1 MGLGLF
7 CFTPT
12 AAVTAGGD
20 TMSDPQPGRVAP
32 PTAQAGDKN
41 DIEPIDEK
49 RFTQADLDTLI
60 RDRLERQ
67 RRALE
72 AQRRE
77 EQQAAE
83 AQKLEDTQE
92 FEKLAKQRAKEIE
105 SLKPRAGLAES
116 YEKGVSRLIGEA
128 TKALPSNI
136 QMILNKLSLPDQLD
150 WLTDNLE
157 SMKPPM
163 VANGSADINAWSRGA
178 SGAPQPITDEEYRAK
193 KRREMNW

>member
-1 MGLGLF
+1 
-7 CFTPT
+7 
-12 AAVTAGGD
+12 
-20 TMSDPQPGRVAP
+20 MSDVQPGRAAP
-32 PTAQAGDKN
+32 TTAQAGDKT

-49 RFTQADLDTLI
+49 RFTQADLDALI

-116 YEKGVSRLIGEA
+116 YEKGVSRLISEA

-157 SMKPPM
+157 SMKAPM

-178 SGAPQPITDEEYRAK
+178 AGQPQQLSDEDYRAK

>member
-1 MGLGLF
+1 
-7 CFTPT
+7 
-12 AAVTAGGD
+12 
-20 TMSDPQPGRVAP
+20 MSDPQPGRTAP
-32 PTAQAGDKN
+32 TTAQAGDKT

-49 RFTQADLDTLI
+49 RFTQADLDALI

-136 QMILNKLSLPDQLD
+136 QMILNKLSL
-150 WLTDNLE
+150 
-157 SMKPPM
+157 
-163 VANGSADINAWSRGA
+163 VARRGWPA
-178 SGAPQPITDEEYRAK
+178 AATQR
-193 KRREMNW
+193 